1 MQKKKGKNK
10 QKHKVFSNNR
20 AYEINTT
27 HVQKLKHKKPRVS
40 FHEKNFFSKNTRVL
54 EFCFALQSQ

>member
-10 QKHKVFSNNR
+10 QKHKVFPNNR

-27 HVQKLKHKKPRVS
+27 HVKNLKHKKPDVS
-40 FHEKNFFSKNTRVL
+40 FHEKKRQFFKKHSR
-54 EFCFALQSQ
+54 S